1 MMIKALTTDEERSW
15 NHWVKE
21 TVEIRLYTAM
31 DL

>member
-15 NHWVKE
+15 NHWVKGMVE
-21 TVEIRLYTAM
+21 TRRYTAM